1 MKLEDYIP
9 YILYSDIPE
18 AYQPVV
24 DMIGMASFL
33 KLCELS
39 GGTTM
44 YVPIADT
51 IVRKTRNR
59 MISQEYNGYNAK
71 ILSKKYGISEK
82 QIKNVVKGE

>member
-1 MKLEDYIP
+1 
-9 YILYSDIPE
+9 
-18 AYQPVV
+18 
-24 DMIGMASFL
+24 
-33 KLCELS
+33 
-39 GGTTM
+39 M